1 MVSAG
6 ACPWRKQRSRVFCAA
21 TWLGSVVGRGRGRG
35 RLRVRVG
42 IRVRVR
48 VLEAAGAGLG
58 REPPCPG
65 LLRLAE
71 QREGRPGVPGQ
82 GWE

>member
-1 MVSAG
+1 MAAMSTASTMRQQVLA
-6 ACPWRKQRSRVFCAA
+6 WVRVR
-21 TWLGSVVGRGRGRG
+21 VRGQGWGQPVRVRA
-35 RLRVRVG
+35 RVRVRVG

-82 GWE
+82 D

>member
-35 RLRVRVG
+35 RLRVRVRA
-42 IRVRVR
+42 RVRARVR
-48 VLEAAGAGLG
+48 PRLRVRGPDVPGG
-58 REPPCPG
+58 RE
-65 LLRLAE
+65 LRAFY
-71 QREGRPGVPGQ
+71 P
-82 GWE
+82 